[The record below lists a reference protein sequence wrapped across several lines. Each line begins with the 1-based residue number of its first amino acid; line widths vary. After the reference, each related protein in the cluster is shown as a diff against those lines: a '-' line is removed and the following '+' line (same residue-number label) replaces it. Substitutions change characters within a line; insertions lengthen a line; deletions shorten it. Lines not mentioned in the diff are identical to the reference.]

1 MTFVHSEITI
11 PHYGMIISMAL
22 KSSYVE
28 ISTQEVKVLAETEL
42 IKLLKYKDFKLR
54 NFLIEKFK
62 QYAKWQMLFFWTRRL
77 TLDEFIAS
85 YDGKNLC
92 VAEGFQYSTLFLDE
106 DEKEENLKRILG
118 LCQLCPSSQMCLSS
132 SDIKLL
138 GYPTGNFLPI
148 SVAESERRDA
158 EEELRLA
165 IGII

>member
-1 MTFVHSEITI
+1 
-11 PHYGMIISMAL
+11 MIISMAL
-22 KSSYVE
+22 KSSYIE
-28 ISTQEVKVLAETEL
+28 ISTQEVKLLAENEL
-42 IKLLKYKDFKLR
+42 IKLLKYKDWKLR

-62 QYAKWQMLFFWTRRL
+62 QYARWQILFFWTRRI
-77 TLDEFIAS
+77 TLDEFISS
-85 YDGKNLC
+85 YDDKNLC

-118 LCQLCPSSQMCLSS
+118 LCQLRPNSKICLSS

-138 GYPTGNFLPI
+138 GYPTEDFLPM
-148 SVAESERRDA
+148 SVAELEKHNA